1 MIEKSIPFT
10 QYLLPNGERRAVSIN
25 RPDPVIE
32 KAKAIMEAG
41 FRFECEMLSTGYVS
55 FTVSDDYQDYDIR
68 ICLNGP
74 EVPQTVDELILHF
87 NLEENEKVRAL
98 HTQEG

>member
-25 RPDPVIE
+25 RPDPVVE

-41 FRFECEMLSTGYVS
+41 FRFECEMLSTGHVS
-55 FTVSDDYQDYDIR
+55 FTVSDDYWDYAIR

-74 EVPQTVDELILHF
+74 EVPRIVDELILHF
-87 NLEENEKVRAL
+87 DLKANKKLRAL